1 MDETTAC
8 CSKYPWHLL
17 VRTLALLL
25 AFLTYGINA
34 NLFGPTLLDLK
45 VKYSPGLLP
54 SASVADP

>member
-1 MDETTAC
+1 MEETTC
-8 CSKYPWHLL
+8 CGKYPCHLL

-45 VKYSPGLLP
+45 VK
-54 SASVADP
+54 

>member
-1 MDETTAC
+1 VRAECGKMEETTC
-8 CSKYPWHLL
+8 CGKYPWHLL

-45 VKYSPGLLP
+45 VTFPLTDFY
-54 SASVADP
+54 

>member
-1 MDETTAC
+1 MDESTC
-8 CSKYPWHLL
+8 CGKYPWHLL

-45 VKYSPGLLP
+45 VKYSPCHLP

>member
-1 MDETTAC
+1 MDETTTC
-8 CSKYPWHLL
+8 CGKYPWHLL

-45 VKYSPGLLP
+45 VKCRPVETSYL
-54 SASVADP
+54 